1 MSLTAVG
8 TSRKCRLR
16 RVRGRLWLQRGLRQT
31 ATGHVC
37 PPVSAHSSARE
48 SLGIPQV
55 VLRRLSYRARFATG
69 SCRRRS
75 ASGVRI
81 DCRRQQLP
89 HTSSERPASAALLKT
104 LSYVIFH
111 DASSFAKTIMEDDIH
126 PKQLRAA
133 RGLLNWSRGDLA
145 AAAKTTERTIARLE
159 DGASKPRASTAD
171 AIGKAFDKAGVMFI
185 PENGG
190 GRGVRLKKRGKR

>member
-1 MSLTAVG
+1 MTQAL
-8 TSRKCRLR
+8 SR
-16 RVRGRLWLQRGLRQT
+16 
-31 ATGHVC
+31 
-37 PPVSAHSSARE
+37 
-48 SLGIPQV
+48 
-55 VLRRLSYRARFATG
+55 
-69 SCRRRS
+69 
-75 ASGVRI
+75 
-81 DCRRQQLP
+81 
-89 HTSSERPASAALLKT
+89 
-104 LSYVIFH
+104 
-111 DASSFAKTIMEDDIH
+111 KTIMDDDIH

>member
-1 MSLTAVG
+1 MSPLENLLAF
-8 TSRKCRLR
+8 R
-16 RVRGRLWLQRGLRQT
+16 R
-31 ATGHVC
+31 
-37 PPVSAHSSARE
+37 SSSA
-48 SLGIPQV
+48 G
-55 VLRRLSYRARFATG
+55 
-69 SCRRRS
+69 CRIGRDSPPAHAAGRS

-190 GRGVRLKKRGKR
+190 GRGVRLKKRGKRCDRQGGQRITQGQRADSIQKHCT

>member
-1 MSLTAVG
+1 MDPKRTPANRRKACLPASFSSLISSRISWHSTDRPPQAVVSG
-8 TSRKCRLR
+8 AIRHRLM
-16 RVRGRLWLQRGLRQT
+16 
-31 ATGHVC
+31 
-37 PPVSAHSSARE
+37 PPA
-48 SLGIPQV
+48 Q
-55 VLRRLSYRARFATG
+55 
-69 SCRRRS
+69 
-75 ASGVRI
+75 
-81 DCRRQQLP
+81 
-89 HTSSERPASAALLKT
+89 SAALLKT

-159 DGASKPRASTAD
+159 DGASKPRAATAD
-171 AIGKAFDKAGVMFI
+171 AIDKAFDKAGVMFI

>member
-1 MSLTAVG
+1 
-8 TSRKCRLR
+8 
-16 RVRGRLWLQRGLRQT
+16 
-31 ATGHVC
+31 
-37 PPVSAHSSARE
+37 
-48 SLGIPQV
+48 
-55 VLRRLSYRARFATG
+55 
-69 SCRRRS
+69 
-75 ASGVRI
+75 
-81 DCRRQQLP
+81 
-89 HTSSERPASAALLKT
+89 LLKT

-190 GRGVRLKKRGKR
+190 GRGVRLKKRGNGDRQGGQRITQGQRADSIQKHCT